1 MKLFL
6 NSALICCA
14 VILSIPS
21 SVLAS
26 DHDDGEIDVKGRSLN
41 LTDLYVFREFD
52 HNSGVGDN
60 KDLIFI
66 MNSNPRSVP
75 QQQYY
80 FSTQAR
86 YEFHVS
92 RVGADKSTV
101 PTASD
106 DVKLRF
112 TFGAPDSNDQ
122 QAMTVTAI
130 RSGASDA
137 TATTVA
143 AGTPIL
149 TTKIGGTAV
158 NNSFT
163 LGGSTLKV
171 FAGLRQDP
179 FFFDVR
185 AFFNI
190 RSSLASTGG
199 TNHALVGSGF
209 AAAAATAEDFTK
221 GYNVNAIVV
230 QVPIA
235 FLQSATTDTVF
246 DVWETISIP
255 Q

>member
-52 HNSGVGDN
+52 QVSSLPNN

-66 MNSNPRSVP
+66 MNSNPRSLP
-75 QQQYY
+75 KQQYY

-92 RVGADKSTV
+92 RVGANKATV

-185 AFFNI
+185 AFFKI
-190 RSSLASTGG
+190 RSSLALTGE
-199 TNHALVGSGF
+199 VGSGF
-209 AAAAATAEDFTK
+209 AADAATAEDFTK